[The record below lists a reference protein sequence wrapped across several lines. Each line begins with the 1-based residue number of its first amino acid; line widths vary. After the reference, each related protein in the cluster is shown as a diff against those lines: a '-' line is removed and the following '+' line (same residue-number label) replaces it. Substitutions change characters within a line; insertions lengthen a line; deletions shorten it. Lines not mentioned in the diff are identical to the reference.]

1 LAGRGMVPPLDHG
14 SSGGGVE
21 TGGERPGRVAEL
33 FVKSPDVL
41 VRRVEDARSR
51 KKAREEEEEVRANMN
66 PEVDDTLPWDRL
78 DVKKL
83 PRTPAEKKRL
93 EDRLAGRK
101 QGGQQAGDGD
111 GQGGGDGTGSG
122 GGGESLIPAGAVLEG
137 GDIPADSL
145 ELSNLVGKLVQDLQ
159 ELEGLASEESNR
171 RSAKVDAILEL
182 RQKLHL
188 DVEEMR

>member
-1 LAGRGMVPPLDHG
+1 MHPLDHG
-14 SSGGGVE
+14 SPGGGVE

-51 KKAREEEEEVRANMN
+51 KKAREEEEEERRAKMN

-101 QGGQQAGDGD
+101 QSGQQAGDD
-111 GQGGGDGTGSG
+111 GLAGGGDGTGG
-122 GGGESLIPAGAVLEG
+122 GGGGKSLIPAGAVLEG

-145 ELSNLVGKLVQDLQ
+145 ELSNLVGKLVQDIK

>member
-1 LAGRGMVPPLDHG
+1 MVPPHDHG
-14 SSGGGVE
+14 SRGGGLD

-51 KKAREEEEEVRANMN
+51 KKAREEEEEELRAKRS
-66 PEVDDTLPWDRL
+66 PDVDNALPWDKL
-78 DVKKL
+78 EVSKL

-101 QGGQQAGDGD
+101 KGEQQGADGD
-111 GQGGGDGTGSG
+111 EGGGNKG
-122 GGGESLIPAGAVLEG
+122 LLPAGAVLEG
-137 GDIPADSL
+137 GDIPTDSHG
-145 ELSNLVGKLVQDLQ
+145 LSNLVGKLVQDIK